1 MPKFGFRPSE
11 RLKSRRLIQALFKQG
26 HSFSKYPIRLVYLPV
41 TDPPLPSPVQC
52 TVSVPKRRFR
62 RAVHRNRIR
71 RQVREAWRLHKSTLY
86 QKLEGQEASYAFML
100 LYVGKEAMP
109 YTDIE
114 RSMQRVIKTFCARH
128 DLNKPTD

>member
-1 MPKFGFRPSE
+1 MPKNGLRPSE

-41 TDPPLPSPVQC
+41 TEPTLPSPVQC

-71 RQVREAWRLHKSTLY
+71 RQVREAWRLHKQALY
-86 QKLEGQEASYAFML
+86 QQLEGHDTTYAFML
-100 LYVGKEAMP
+100 LYVGKEPMP
-109 YTDIE
+109 YADIE
-114 RSMQRVIKTFCARH
+114 RSMRRVIKTFCARH
-128 DLNKPTD
+128 DLNKPTE